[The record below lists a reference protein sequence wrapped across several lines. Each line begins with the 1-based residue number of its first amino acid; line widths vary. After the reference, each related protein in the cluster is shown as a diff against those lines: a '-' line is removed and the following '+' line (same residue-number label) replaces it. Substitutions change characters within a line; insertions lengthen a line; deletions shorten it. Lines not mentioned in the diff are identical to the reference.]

1 MVSMAILYVS
11 EVAMCSAVALLV
23 SVDDLGQLET
33 SGGSL
38 FPQYR

>member
-1 MVSMAILYVS
+1 MIAMAIRYVS
-11 EVAMCSAVALLV
+11 EVAFCSMVALLV

-38 FPQYR
+38 FPQHG